1 MFNKCKVC
9 SSDSCDAVN
18 LALAAGCSAAMA
30 SRKYSLPVDSVLR
43 HKRNH
48 LPPELIRKA
57 RRKQLIGESKF
68 NLEELREH
76 ESENLLAR
84 LVRQRVS
91 LLALIEKMGETDPRG
106 AVQGHKALLFNLEVE
121 GKLLGEIGR
130 VAPATINQNLIVSA
144 DYLKLRQLLL
154 SALRPFPQ
162 ARAAV
167 LAALRSVESVSDP
180 DATKQITDDPTIATG
195 NRPEC
200 NEGGV
205 LETESVASVE
215 SPAALAVEEGFAWSE
230 IPAADEPVTTGTSM
244 IVRA

>member
-1 MFNKCKVC
+1 
-9 SSDSCDAVN
+9 
-18 LALAAGCSAAMA
+18 
-30 SRKYSLPVDSVLR
+30 
-43 HKRNH
+43 
-48 LPPELIRKA
+48 
-57 RRKQLIGESKF
+57 
-68 NLEELREH
+68 
-76 ESENLLAR
+76 
-84 LVRQRVS
+84 
-91 LLALIEKMGETDPRG
+91 MGETDPRG

-130 VAPATINQNLIVSA
+130 VSPATINQNLIVSA

-180 DATKQITDDPTIATG
+180 DAPKQIEAMSDPTIATD

-215 SPAALAVEEGFAWSE
+215 SPQALELTEGFAWSD
-230 IPAADEPVTTGTSM
+230 IPAPTEADPRTTAMTVM
-244 IVRA
+244 VR